1 MSTLLHYLF
10 KLKRALSITMLSLT
24 VMSCGGGGSTIVTGG
39 ISGTGIVFGVLTGFG
54 SIYVNGVRYDID
66 DANFEV
72 DGVTYAGM
80 AGQDNLSIG
89 MVVRLQATNNGDGTG
104 VATQVFYD
112 DAIEG
117 PISGIVADPINSAR
131 KTITVL
137 GQDII
142 IDDTSTSF
150 AGGSVFDFA
159 NIAVD
164 DVVEVSGFV
173 DQNAVINAT
182 RVEYKGAFTGSTEIE
197 IRGTVE
203 NLVTDQFNL
212 NGLTVFFTNAEL
224 EDLDNGLGNGVFV
237 EVKGIYMGGNS
248 IDAEKIEGEDDD
260 IAFIEDSSGELSL
273 QGIITD
279 FTSTSSFSVNQIPVQ
294 LDTSDIPPALLAQL
308 ALGLEIEVEGEIQNG
323 VLVADEIELRDGELE
338 YQAIIKG
345 KYPATNEIG
354 LGLPDTV
361 GEIRMTVD
369 NSSQLEDETNSLPLI
384 FDQLGVGEEV
394 KVQALLD
401 ATNAKKVVTLKRR
414 DIEKYEFSGMVTAY
428 VQGVSVTI
436 DGLLLEL
443 EGGAASYDFAGN
455 GVVVDQTIMEVE
467 DELKDESFESIEIKD

>member
-1 MSTLLHYLF
+1 
-10 KLKRALSITMLSLT
+10 MLSLT

-273 QGIITD
+273 QGIITFD
-279 FTSTSSFSVNQIPVQ
+279 LFSI
-294 LDTSDIPPALLAQL
+294 
-308 ALGLEIEVEGEIQNG
+308 
-323 VLVADEIELRDGELE
+323 
-338 YQAIIKG
+338 
-345 KYPATNEIG
+345 
-354 LGLPDTV
+354 
-361 GEIRMTVD
+361 
-369 NSSQLEDETNSLPLI
+369 
-384 FDQLGVGEEV
+384 
-394 KVQALLD
+394 D
-401 ATNAKKVVTLKRR
+401 A
-414 DIEKYEFSGMVTAY
+414 VTAH
-428 VQGVSVTI
+428 VNTLHLDEDTI
-436 DGLLLEL
+436 
-443 EGGAASYDFAGN
+443 A
-455 GVVVDQTIMEVE
+455 
-467 DELKDESFESIEIKD
+467 